1 MKTLFKTLLI
11 ISSLTLSSLSY
22 AQQPANPPSDSMAMD
37 HDMSAMDPAKALEHL
52 KKKQE
57 HQLMMHD
64 LSNKIL
70 AEKDPQKQQAL
81 KDQQLE
87 LMKAH
92 QQHMMKMHHGKPMDH
107 QKMQH

>member
-1 MKTLFKTLLI
+1 VKISLKASITLILLA
-11 ISSLTLSSLSY
+11 LSASAN
-22 AQQPANPPSDSMAMD
+22 AQQPSNPKGDMEME
-37 HDMSAMDPAKALEHL
+37 HDMSAMDPAKVTEHL

-70 AEKDPQKQQAL
+70 TEKDPQKQQAL

-87 LMKAH
+87 LMTAH
-92 QQHMMKMHHGKPMDH
+92 HKHMMSMHHGKPMNH